1 MWTIWQIK
9 RAETL
14 FILYLTFEKAYNLAQ
29 AMGYIF
35 DNNKNRGA
43 IRLRPTHEYDKVRKS
58 QFKSFRT
65 KARYLQFLH
74 YFQ

>member
-1 MWTIWQIK
+1 
-9 RAETL
+9 
-14 FILYLTFEKAYNLAQ
+14 
-29 AMGYIF
+29 MGYIF